1 MRFGGLQKLTL
12 LDYPGYVACTLF
24 TVGCNFRCPFCH
36 NSSLVTAV
44 DKVDELTQEDIFA
57 FLRKRR
63 NVLEGICLTG
73 GEPLIQS
80 GVEEFL
86 TAVKKLGYKVKL
98 DTNGAYPDRLQ
109 RLIQDGLVDYVAMDV
124 KNSKPLYA
132 ATCGCNVNTDDICRS
147 VKILKCGNVDYEFRT
162 TVTATFHTEQ
172 SVLDTA
178 RWLEGATRW
187 YLQQFKDG
195 GQLLDDT
202 VIGYGDDTLKRF
214 AQLARKFV
222 PETHVR
228 GIN

>member
-1 MRFGGLQKLTL
+1 MKFGGLQKLTL

-24 TVGCNFRCPFCH
+24 TVGCNFCCPFCH

-44 DKVDELTQEDIFA
+44 GKVDELTQEDIFA

-132 ATCGCNVNTDDICRS
+132 ATCGSNVNTDDICRS
-147 VKILKCGNVDYEFRT
+147 VEILKRGNVDYEFRT

-187 YLQQFKDG
+187 YLQQFKDS